1 MSVTET
7 ITNQPI
13 VTSIYT
19 TTCDSVS
26 PVTDE
31 ASTCAVCLSEEE
43 YLEIME
49 GSSDSDDLDYE
60 EDYGEE
66 KKWDTNVKLAK
77 TIQMNCF
84 VLSK

>member
-26 PVTDE
+26 PE
-31 ASTCAVCLSEEE
+31 ADTEDSECAICLSEEE
-43 YLEIME
+43 YLELME
-49 GSSDSDDLDYE
+49 GSEYD
-60 EDYGEE
+60 EDYDEE
-66 KKWDTNVKLAK
+66 EGSDLRKKK
-77 TIQMNCF
+77 
-84 VLSK
+84 

>member
-26 PVTDE
+26 PVADE
-31 ASTCAVCLSEEE
+31 NSECAVCLSEEE
-43 YLEIME
+43 YLELMEDSEYDYDLDEEE
-49 GSSDSDDLDYE
+49 GSDLR
-60 EDYGEE
+60 
-66 KKWDTNVKLAK
+66 KKK
-77 TIQMNCF
+77 
-84 VLSK
+84 